1 MQIYLDNAATT
12 PIDPEVVQAMLP
24 ILQSQ
29 YGNPSSIHAVG
40 RTARTEIEKARKLIA
55 GLIGCSTSEIFFT
68 SGGTEAN
75 NMALRCT
82 IDDLKLE
89 HAITSPTEH
98 HAVLH
103 TLEHLAQQGK
113 IKLSL
118 VNVDYE
124 GKIDLAHLEELLQNN
139 SRSLVSLMHAN
150 NEIGTTISLHE
161 VGELV
166 KKYNG
171 IFHSDTV
178 QTMGHYPFNLS
189 QTPID
194 FVNCAAHKF
203 HGPKGIGFIYINA
216 NNKINPFITGG
227 AQERNMR
234 GGTEN
239 IYGIVGLAK
248 AMEIAHR
255 NMEEHAHEVRSIK
268 NYMIARLQENIPGV
282 KFNGDISYN
291 SLYTVLNVAFPANE
305 INEMLLF
312 NLDINGIAAS
322 GGSAC
327 SSGSEIGSHVLKA
340 IKADGTRGNVRFS
353 FSKFNTKED
362 IDFAI
367 AKLKEIY
374 HLTEKASI

>member
-12 PIDPEVVQAMLP
+12 PLDPEVVEAMLP

-29 YGNPSSIHAVG
+29 YGNPSSIHSFG
-40 RTARTEIEKARKLIA
+40 RSARTEIEKARKLVA
-55 GLIGCSTSEIFFT
+55 NLIGCSTSEIFFT

-75 NMALRCT
+75 NMALRCS
-82 IDDLKLE
+82 IDDFNIK

-103 TLEHLAQQGK
+103 TLEHLAHQGK

-118 VNVDYE
+118 VNIDSQGKVDLE
-124 GKIDLAHLEELLQNN
+124 HLEDLLKNN
-139 SRSLVSLMHAN
+139 DRSLVSLMHAN
-150 NEIGTTISLHE
+150 NEIGTTISLQQ

-166 KKYNG
+166 KKYDG

-178 QTMGHYPFNLS
+178 QTMGHYPFKLS
-189 QTPID
+189 ETPID

-216 NNKINPFITGG
+216 NQKINPFITGG

-248 AMEIAHR
+248 AMEVAHR
-255 NMEEHAHEVRSIK
+255 EMTKHADEIRGLK
-268 NYMIARLQENIPGV
+268 NYMVDQLKTHIQGV
-282 KFNGDISYN
+282 SFNGDISN
-291 SLYTVLNVAFPANE
+291 DSLYTVLNVSFPENE

-327 SSGSEIGSHVLKA
+327 SSGSEIGSHVLRA
-340 IKADGTRGNVRFS
+340 IQANVKRANVRFS
-353 FSKFNTKED
+353 FSKYNTKAD
-362 IDFAI
+362 IDFTI
-367 AKLKEIY
+367 GKLKEIY
-374 HLTEKASI
+374 HITEKVSV

>member
-12 PIDPEVVQAMLP
+12 PLDPEVVEAMLP

-29 YGNPSSIHAVG
+29 YGNPSSIHSFG
-40 RTARTEIEKARKLIA
+40 RSARTEIEKARKLVA
-55 GLIGCSTSEIFFT
+55 NLIGCSTSEIFFT

-75 NMALRCT
+75 NMALRCS
-82 IDDLKLE
+82 IDDFKIK

-103 TLEHLAQQGK
+103 TLEHLAHQGK

-118 VNVDYE
+118 VSVNSQGKVDLE
-124 GKIDLAHLEELLQNN
+124 HLEDLLKNN
-139 SRSLVSLMHAN
+139 DRSLVSLMHAN
-150 NEIGTTISLHE
+150 NEIGTTISLQQ

-166 KKYNG
+166 KKYDG

-178 QTMGHYPFNLS
+178 QTMGHYPFKLS
-189 QTPID
+189 ETPID

-216 NNKINPFITGG
+216 NQKINPFITGG

-248 AMEIAHR
+248 AMEVAHR
-255 NMEEHAHEVRSIK
+255 EMTKHADEIRGLK
-268 NYMIARLQENIPGV
+268 NYMVDQLKTHIQGV
-282 KFNGDISYN
+282 SFNGDISN
-291 SLYTVLNVAFPANE
+291 DSLYTVLNVSFPENE

-327 SSGSEIGSHVLKA
+327 SSGSEIGSHVLRA
-340 IKADGTRGNVRFS
+340 IQANVKRANVRFS
-353 FSKFNTKED
+353 FSKYNTKAD
-362 IDFAI
+362 IDFTI
-367 AKLKEIY
+367 GKLKEIY
-374 HLTEKASI
+374 HINEKVSV